1 MNEAQTN
8 AAAAIKTT
16 GETILAKI
24 EAARA
29 EVAANPHLAGQF
41 YLVAD
46 TGGGLV
52 VNSDGAHGYR
62 LSGMFSP
69 LTLAFD
75 ATAKEEAYKFA
86 GHWNRRIT
94 PAQRASRCT
103 VTVTTREEAWSALE
117 KSWRET
123 FAMIEAAKKD

>member
-8 AAAAIKTT
+8 AAASIRAT

-29 EVAANPHLAGQF
+29 SVAANPHLAGQF
-41 YLVAD
+41 YLVGD

-52 VNSDGAHGYR
+52 VNTDGGAGYR
-62 LSGMFSP
+62 FGGMFSE
-69 LTLAFD
+69 TVIAFPAD
-75 ATAKEEAYKFA
+75 AKEEAYRLA
-86 GHWNRRIT
+86 AHWNRRLS
-94 PAQRASRCT
+94 PKERAARCT
-103 VTVTTREEAWSALE
+103 VTVQTREEAWTALE

-123 FAMIEAAKKD
+123 FAMIEAAKVA